1 MNKSYLIT
9 GANRG
14 IGLAL
19 TKIIIEQGDRVI
31 ALCRKPEEAEELRT
45 ISNTQDNLNIF
56 KADVTKEDE
65 LIEISKSID
74 NIDFLICNAGIMG
87 PRGGMN
93 DKDANYRNISEVLMT
108 NVAGP
113 FFTIKSFI
121 GKLRESKDPK
131 IVILSSRMGTQMHQG
146 SDAYFYRAS
155 KAAVNNIMVSF
166 SNELNQFNIPITSFH
181 PGWVQTDMG
190 GSHAALSPKES
201 ASSLIEQFKELG
213 SKNTGKFYNYEG
225 SEISF

>member
-19 TKIIIEQGDRVI
+19 TKIIIKKGERVI
-31 ALCRKPEEAEELRT
+31 ALCRKPEDAGELLT
-45 ISNTQDNLNIF
+45 ISNTQSNLNVF

-93 DKDANYRNISEVLMT
+93 DKSANYENISEVLMT

-121 GKLRESKDPK
+121 GKLRESRNPK
-131 IVILSSRMGTQMHQG
+131 IAIISSRMGTQLHNG

-166 SNELNQFNIPITSFH
+166 SNELDQFNIPITSFH

-190 GSHAALSPKES
+190 GRHASLSPEES
-201 ASSLIEQFKELG
+201 ASSLFKQFKEL
-213 SKNTGKFYNYEG
+213 SEENTGKFYNYDG